1 MPQVL
6 PPTTTSLMETWRN
19 NHSGC
24 DSRICKKYLFVPP
37 SSFWL
42 TDAKTLG
49 MSQV

>member
-6 PPTTTSLMETWRN
+6 PLTAASMETWRN

-24 DSRICKKYLFVPP
+24 DSRVYKKYLFTPP

-42 TDAKTLG
+42 TDPKTLG
-49 MSQV
+49 ISQV